1 MANKTFTIAV
11 DFDGTCVEEDF
22 PRVGKDIFGAVIA
35 LKKLIA
41 DGHRIIL
48 WTCREHSA
56 YSGVEDTLQ
65 LAIDWFNKK
74 GIPLFGVN
82 GNPDLSLTEFPLC
95 RKMSADIFID
105 DHGLGIPKTANG
117 SLDWFQVYRLV
128 RQKQLEEERLNC

>member
-1 MANKTFTIAV
+1 MEAKTFTIAV
-11 DFDGTCVEEDF
+11 DFDGTCVEEEF

-56 YSGVEDTLQ
+56 YGGVEDTLQ
-65 LAIDWFNKK
+65 LAIDWFNRK
-74 GIPLFGVN
+74 GIPLYGVN
-82 GNPDLSLTEFPLC
+82 GNADPLIAGFPLC

-105 DHGLGIPKTANG
+105 DHCIGIPKTEDG
-117 SLDWFQVYRLV
+117 HPDWFQIYRLV
-128 RQKQLEEERLNC
+128 KKEQLKVD